1 MGFPFEKIVLMLK
14 PRSKPVEA
22 DVIRALRAQV
32 PFRQLGRVRITDVED
47 MRGQPYD
54 VKFQIHLGDSRIP
67 VFGEIKANLSPRAA
81 EEIAPWIAR
90 LKAIQ
95 TDSAFVVIAPYLTPQ
110 TQDFCIEN
118 DIDFIDLTGN
128 VSINIPGKIVLRRLG
143 MKGKQLRSSP
153 QSTGIVGV
161 YSGRSSRVLR
171 VLLQKPGAWS
181 LTKIADELSTETRR
195 NPFAGADS
203 FQISL
208 GSISKVLATLEE
220 ELLIR
225 RRNSTILVPEP
236 RRLLTRWAE
245 KYRERYRWRLRSAFT
260 CPNPFGDQPRDVS
273 KGLDSAAAGSYALTG
288 AAAAAI
294 DAPFVDIDCV
304 EVFIA
309 DRDREAAFRQLK
321 NRAGTGVDLR
331 FIYPY
336 DLGVFMYA
344 RIVEGVPVVADVQM
358 YLDLYARGGRDLKQA
373 EYLLEKRIVPAWR
386 QE

>member
-1 MGFPFEKIVLMLK
+1 M
-14 PRSKPVEA
+14 
-22 DVIRALRAQV
+22 ALRAQV
-32 PFRQLGRVRITDVED
+32 PFRQLRGVRITDVED
-47 MRGQPYD
+47 MPDQPYD
-54 VKFQIHLGDSRIP
+54 VRFQIELGDSRIP
-67 VFGEIKANLSPRAA
+67 VFGEIKANLSPKTA

-90 LKAIQ
+90 LKAIRP
-95 TDSAFVVIAPYLTPQ
+95 DSAFVVISPYLTQQ

-118 DIDFIDLTGN
+118 GIDFIDLTGN
-128 VSINIPGKIVLRRLG
+128 VSINMPGKIVLRRLG
-143 MKGKQLRSSP
+143 MKGKKLRSSP
-153 QSTGIVGV
+153 QPMGIVGV

-181 LTKIADELSTETRR
+181 LTKIADELAAETQR
-195 NPFAGADS
+195 NPFAGAGS

-220 ELLIR
+220 ELVIR

-236 RRLLTRWAE
+236 RRLLIRWAE

-260 CPNPFGDQPRDVS
+260 CPNPFGNQPREIS
-273 KGLDSAAAGSYALTG
+273 KGLDSTAAGNYALTG
-288 AAAAAI
+288 AAAASI
-294 DAPFVDIDCV
+294 DAPFVDIDSV

-309 DRDREAAFRQLK
+309 DRDRGAAFRQLK
-321 NRAGTGVDLR
+321 DRTSTGVKLR

-336 DLGVFMYA
+336 DFGVFMYA

-373 EYLLEKRIVPAWR
+373 EYLLEKRIVPTWS
-386 QE
+386 QG